1 MSNTSETDLIK
12 ACLHKIAAML
22 AWGDSKDWS
31 NYDFEKLSEAIF
43 EKTRVRLSTTT
54 LKRVWG
60 RIKYDHAPNTAT
72 LNTLARF
79 AGYDDWRNFVQAHAS
94 LESVENAIV
103 AENDIP
109 EIQHIESISNKSNRR
124 ILLPWTFGLAFLM
137 AVAGYFVFQKVLG
150 SGRIDPSRFSFAAD
164 KVYSEGVP
172 NSVVFT
178 YDASQSKTDSV
189 YIVQTWDVSRKTL
202 VPKDKTKHSAI
213 YYYPGYFN
221 TRLIVDGE
229 VVKRHIVQI
238 TSDGWLGLV
247 EMDDKPFYFAK
258 KDIIKPDRIAVD
270 EALLRA
276 NNFNLKPVTPK
287 IRLFNQRDMGLLKND
302 NFEFET
308 TLRNNYKE
316 GSNLCQSVEVLIQ
329 CKDDII
335 LISLTNPACVGDLKM
350 YAAGKMFDSKFSDLS
365 GFGADLSEWTKLRVM
380 CKDKN
385 MRILVNNKEALKF
398 TFPNSPTGIVGLQYR
413 FNGVA
418 EVKDTWFV
426 DADGRRIKMGAG
438 QITPP

>member
-1 MSNTSETDLIK
+1 
-12 ACLHKIAAML
+12 ML
-22 AWGDSKDWS
+22 
-31 NYDFEKLSEAIF
+31 LS
-43 EKTRVRLSTTT
+43 
-54 LKRVWG
+54 
-60 RIKYDHAPNTAT
+60 
-72 LNTLARF
+72 
-79 AGYDDWRNFVQAHAS
+79 
-94 LESVENAIV
+94 
-103 AENDIP
+103 
-109 EIQHIESISNKSNRR
+109 
-124 ILLPWTFGLAFLM
+124 WTFGLAFLM

-258 KDIIKPDRIAVD
+258 KDIIKPDRIAID

-350 YAAGKMFDSKFSDLS
+350 YAAGKMFDSKFADLS

-426 DADGRRIKMGAG
+426 DADGRRIEMGAG
-438 QITPP
+438 HITPP

>member
-12 ACLHKIAAML
+12 ACLNEIAGML
-22 AWGDSKDWS
+22 AWGDSRDWS

-43 EKTRVRLSTTT
+43 EKTKIRLSNTT

-79 AGYDDWRNFVQAHAS
+79 AGYDDWRHFVQTYARS
-94 LESVENAIV
+94 ESDEKAPVVEKA
-103 AENDIP
+103 IP
-109 EIQHIESISNKSNRR
+109 EIQHIESKSNKSKRR
-124 ILLPWTFGLAFLM
+124 RLLPWTFGLVFLL
-137 AVAGYFVFQKVLG
+137 AIAGYFVFQKVLG
-150 SGRIDPSRFSFAAD
+150 SGRVDPTRFSFASD

-178 YDASQSKTDSV
+178 YDASQAKTDSV
-189 YIVQTWDVSRKTL
+189 YIVQTWDISRKTL

-221 TRLIVDGE
+221 ARLIVDGE
-229 VVKRHIVQI
+229 EVKRHIVQI
-238 TSDGWLGLV
+238 TSNGWLGLV

-258 KDIIKPDRIAVD
+258 KDITKPDRIAID
-270 EALLRA
+270 EALLKA
-276 NNFNLKPVTPK
+276 NNFNLKPVPPK
-287 IRLFNQRDMGLLKND
+287 IRLFNQRDMGQLKND

-308 TLRNNYKE
+308 TLRNDYKE
-316 GSNLCQSVEVLIQ
+316 GSNSCQSVEVLIQ
-329 CKDDII
+329 CKDDIVF
-335 LISLTNPACVGDLKM
+335 ISLTNPACIGDLKM
-350 YAAGKMFDSKFSDLS
+350 YVAGKMFDSKFADLS
-365 GFGADLSEWTKLRVM
+365 GFGANLSDWTKVRVM
-380 CKDKN
+380 CKDKH

-413 FNGVA
+413 FNGGA
-418 EVKDTWFV
+418 EVKDTWFK
-426 DADGRRIKMGAG
+426 DADGKL
-438 QITPP
+438 ITM